1 MTSQNWLVAFHV
13 IAMVAWMAGMFYLP
27 RLFVYHADAE
37 PGSEMS
43 ETFKVMELRLL
54 RAIMSPAMIATWA
67 SGIALAIWLDVYDQP
82 SMMAK
87 FALVVAMTGLHFWLA
102 AQRRRFA
109 LDTNTKLGRTYRLV
123 NEIPTVL
130 LIGIVILVIVQPI

>member
-82 SMMAK
+82 WMMAK
-87 FALVVAMTGLHFWLA
+87 FALVGAMTGLHFWLA

>member
-67 SGIALAIWLDVYDQP
+67 SGIALAIWLEVYDQP
-82 SMMAK
+82 WMMAK

-109 LDTNTKLGRTYRLV
+109 LDANTKLGRTYRLV

-130 LIGIVILVIVQPI
+130 LIGIVILVIVQPT